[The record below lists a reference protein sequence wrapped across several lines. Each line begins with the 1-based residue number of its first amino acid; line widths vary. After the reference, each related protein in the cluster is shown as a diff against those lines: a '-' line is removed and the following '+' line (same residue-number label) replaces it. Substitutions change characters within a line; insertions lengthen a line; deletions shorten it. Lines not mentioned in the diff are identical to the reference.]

1 VFTAPNYYAPSVA
14 SQIGLRPGERMSVH
28 DLLLALLLPSAD
40 DAAEDLA
47 HNVGGSVGT
56 FIGMMNAR
64 ARELGLTRTHY
75 STPIGFDTQ
84 GNYSSASD
92 LVKLASFLL
101 THHPFFAHAVASP
114 SAVLRTGNYRR
125 YISNRNTLI
134 GRVPWVN
141 GVKTGHTR
149 GAGYVL
155 VGSGTRAGMTLI
167 SAVLGTPSEGARDS
181 DTMAVLNYGFAN
193 FRLAKPVSAGTVLA
207 RLPVKDQPGR
217 HADVI
222 AQNAYARVVARGVR
236 LTTKLELPKEL
247 NGPLRRHQRVG
258 SIEVFDG
265 RRPLARLPL
274 VVAQSV
280 PAVSPLTAAARFVT
294 KPLSL
299 IALAILVIAGIA
311 FERRR
316 QRLRRRD
323 AERRRRRAAREA
335 ARDDRASRS
344 SIQMTSV
351 GSRGDELE

>member
-1 VFTAPNYYAPSVA
+1 MSRAPTATRAALTLATAAAILAAAATALASPPPSYLSARAVTLVEETTGQGLYGYNQTQELPIASTTKLMTALVTIEHARLSHVFTAPNYYAPSVA

-155 VGSGTRAGMTLI
+155 
-167 SAVLGTPSEGARDS
+167 
-181 DTMAVLNYGFAN
+181 
-193 FRLAKPVSAGTVLA
+193 
-207 RLPVKDQPGR
+207 
-217 HADVI
+217 
-222 AQNAYARVVARGVR
+222 
-236 LTTKLELPKEL
+236 
-247 NGPLRRHQRVG
+247 
-258 SIEVFDG
+258 
-265 RRPLARLPL
+265 
-274 VVAQSV
+274 
-280 PAVSPLTAAARFVT
+280 
-294 KPLSL
+294 
-299 IALAILVIAGIA
+299 
-311 FERRR
+311 
-316 QRLRRRD
+316 
-323 AERRRRRAAREA
+323 RAA
-335 ARDDRASRS
+335 
-344 SIQMTSV
+344 
-351 GSRGDELE
+351 